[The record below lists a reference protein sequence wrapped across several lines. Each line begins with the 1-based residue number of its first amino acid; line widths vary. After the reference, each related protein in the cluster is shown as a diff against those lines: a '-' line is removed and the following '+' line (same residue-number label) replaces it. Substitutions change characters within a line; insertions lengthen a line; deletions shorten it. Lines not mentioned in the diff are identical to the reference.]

1 MQQWLPVFQA
11 LVRARSVFG
20 EEHEAVAVAERAL
33 TGLGVS
39 FAAVPFDT
47 AALSALPGAQ
57 PPFCGVTG
65 RRNLVATVSGTGGGR
80 SMIINCHLDVVPEGA
95 HGDWR
100 HPPFGGVIEEG
111 MIHGRGSFDD
121 KAGAVICLT
130 LLERIAARPLRGD
143 LIAHF
148 VLEDES
154 TGNGSLLCL
163 EHGPRA
169 DAAIIVDGTR
179 GDWGI
184 NEHAGNV
191 RFGVSVFGRPSSVGV
206 SHMGVNAAELLAQLV
221 LELRA
226 AVFGLNRANATPWTR
241 YPSPNQCSV
250 LSLDCQEAA
259 FTVPALAS
267 ATCHATFTPPLQS
280 AGFREMVAAV
290 VRQFAVQHQL
300 ERAPELDWRGFSTEP
315 VRSTS
320 AELESVIR
328 AAARVDV
335 PFGPSTG
342 TSDLRHFVDRG
353 IPCVLF
359 GPGRGQNPH
368 RADECFELNSL
379 EETTAILERTI
390 TAWCA

>member
-1 MQQWLPVFQA
+1 MQHWLPVFQA

-20 EEHEAVAVAERAL
+20 EEHEAVAIVERAL

-39 FAAVPFDT
+39 FAAVPFD
-47 AALSALPGAQ
+47 ADALSALPGAQ
-57 PPFCGVTG
+57 PPFCPVPG
-65 RRNLVATVSGTGGGR
+65 RRNLVATVPGSGEGR
-80 SMIINCHLDVVPEGA
+80 SLIINCHLDVVPEGSPLEW
-95 HGDWR
+95 H
-100 HPPFGGVIEEG
+100 HPPFAGVIEG
-111 MIHGRGSFDD
+111 GAIHGRGAFDD
-121 KAGAVICLT
+121 KAGAVICLA
-130 LLERIAARPLRGD
+130 LLERFATRPLRGD
-143 LIAHF
+143 LIAQF
-148 VLEDES
+148 VLEDET

-169 DAAIIVDGTR
+169 DAAIIIDGTR

-206 SHMGVNAAELLAQLV
+206 SHMGVNAAEMLAQLL
-221 LELRA
+221 LEIRA
-226 AVFGLNRANATPWTR
+226 AVFGLNRANAAPWTR

-267 ATCHATFTPPLQS
+267 ATCHATFTPPLQL
-280 AGFREMVAAV
+280 AAFREMVAAV
-290 VRQFAVQHQL
+290 VRQFAVRHQL
-300 ERAPELDWRGFSTEP
+300 ERTPELDWLGFATEP
-315 VRSTS
+315 VRATA
-320 AELESVIR
+320 AELESAIR

-359 GPGRGQNPH
+359 GPGRGKNPH

-379 EETTAILERTI
+379 EETSAILERAI